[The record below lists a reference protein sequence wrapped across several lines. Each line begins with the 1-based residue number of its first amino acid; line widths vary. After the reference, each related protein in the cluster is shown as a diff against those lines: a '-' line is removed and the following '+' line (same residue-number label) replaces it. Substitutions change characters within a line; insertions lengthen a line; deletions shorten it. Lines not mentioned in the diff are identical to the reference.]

1 MGRES
6 ASSEEEDLARFH
18 KIAKGVRLGFSLT
31 QIGRDLGKMSSNVV
45 ADTLARLELRHG
57 EKLVESLAKD
67 SQSHSHKLTNAGE
80 KLWMELQRVMNL
92 QLAPDTLKLH
102 VSHSLLTL
110 DVMSLALPHLMSRLG
125 NCLQLDVSLRQRS
138 DFDDL
143 LSRLVSHEFDIAISW
158 ASQSRLL
165 RRPGIKHEI
174 ICDNIPLVVVFRQ
187 GAPLDGTT
195 LQNAQG
201 KLTPHVFSKQLLEL
215 SNLRCVSLSFGSQA
229 GETVIPIPMERGRR
243 IEVDTIEAQ
252 LAMLRCHGAD
262 FAVVPEIALELE
274 RHRTQFGLRYARI
287 SEDGP
292 ISGGSPAPICTSV
305 AAFYAERPERHIA
318 STANIVIDRLKQQF
332 NEIFSTNA
340 SLSREPE
347 SPTKIPDDQFFKS
360 MKYGYYLD
368 IDRKPI
374 LGTPKWR
381 QEKIVWR
388 DTQIGLNEKDLI
400 VNQYGDKFLIKS
412 TEIVDRAYI
421 VKASL
426 LSSDAEQPHS
436 VPAFVS
442 VFSWFN
448 VADGLMYGTW
458 NGLDAD
464 GIATAFATIWSS
476 KKIEFRK
483 LQAIASRRSI
493 RLVLNS
499 QEKDTT
505 FFSSK
510 DHFENNEFNF
520 KD

>member
-18 KIAKGVRLGFSLT
+18 TIARGVRLGWSLT
-31 QIGRDLGKMSSNVV
+31 QIGKELGKTSSNVV

-57 EKLVESLAKD
+57 EKLVQSLVKD

-80 KLWMELQRVMNL
+80 KLWEELQRVMNL

-110 DVMSLALPHLMSRLG
+110 DVMSRALPPLMSRLG
-125 NCLQLDVSLRQRS
+125 NRLQLDVSLRQRS

-143 LSRLVSHEFDIAISW
+143 LSRLVSSEFDIAISW
-158 ASQSRLL
+158 ATQPRLR

-174 ICDNIPLVVVFRQ
+174 ICHNIPLVVVFRQ
-187 GAPLDGTT
+187 GSLLEGTT
-195 LQNAQG
+195 LENGNG
-201 KLTPHVFSKQLLEL
+201 KLTPHVFPNQLLEL
-215 SNLRCVSLSFGSQA
+215 SHLRCVSLSFGSQA
-229 GETVIPIPMERGRR
+229 GEAVIPVPMERGRR

-287 SEDGP
+287 LEDTQINGM
-292 ISGGSPAPICTSV
+292 SPPSICTCV

-332 NEIFSTNA
+332 NEIFSTNIPI
-340 SLSREPE
+340 SPEPE
-347 SPTKIPDDQFFKS
+347 SPSLMPDDRFFKS

-381 QEKIVWR
+381 QEIIVWQG
-388 DTQIGLNEKDLI
+388 TQGGLDEKDLI
-400 VNQYGDKFLIKS
+400 VNQYGDKFFIE
-412 TEIVDRAYI
+412 TAEIVDRAYI

-426 LSSDAEQPHS
+426 LSSDHESRSS

-442 VFSWFN
+442 VFNWFN
-448 VADGLMYGTW
+448 VEDGLMYGTW

-464 GIATAFATIWSS
+464 GIATAFATIWSN
-476 KKIEFRK
+476 KKIDFKK
-483 LQAIASRRSI
+483 LRAIASRRSI

-499 QEKDTT
+499 QEKDTA
-505 FFSSK
+505 FFHSK
-510 DHFENNEFNF
+510 DQSENNEFEV
-520 KD
+520 